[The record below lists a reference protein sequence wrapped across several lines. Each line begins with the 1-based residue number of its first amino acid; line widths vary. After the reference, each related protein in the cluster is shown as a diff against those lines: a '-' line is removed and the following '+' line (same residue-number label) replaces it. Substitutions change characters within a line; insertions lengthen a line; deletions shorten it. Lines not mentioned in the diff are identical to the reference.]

1 MGQDKST
8 HFLVTK
14 RGLRTVNTDGGEQ
27 KHTPTRDEET
37 KAGLRTVNTNG
48 RGQSTYILEISI

>member
-37 KAGLRTVNTNG
+37 KRGLRTAKHGEDKAHT
-48 RGQSTYILEISI
+48 S